1 MNYIA
6 DTLPQEEIFQSG
18 HPFCPGCSGGTM
30 IRWIT
35 KVLGPDTICNIAAS
49 CLALPTMVYPHS
61 LALPCL
67 YIAMAPSA
75 AGVAGV
81 SAALKVLKR
90 KGKIDPNR
98 KITVIALAGDGSA
111 GDIGMAALSGAAERN
126 EDGIY
131 FVFDNE
137 AYMNTGIQRSGA
149 TPKYA
154 WTTSTLGGK
163 IEFKKDLPKIMA
175 AHGIPYVAT
184 VSLAYPEDFMAKV
197 EKARD
202 MEPGFKYIHVNA
214 PCPSGWKFKESQT
227 IEVAR
232 LAVESGLWL
241 LYEIEHGEF
250 RLSYQPDKKIPV
262 LDYLQVQKRFQNL
275 TDVQIQALQ
284 DQVDQTWDRLAVVDP

>member
-1 MNYIA
+1 
-6 DTLPQEEIFQSG
+6 
-18 HPFCPGCSGGTM
+18 M

-35 KVLGPDTICNIAAS
+35 KVLGSDTICNVAAS

-61 LALPCL
+61 LELPCL

-75 AGVAGV
+75 VSMSGV
-81 SAALKVLKR
+81 SAALRVLKR
-90 KGKIDPNR
+90 KGKIDPDR
-98 KITVIALAGDGSA
+98 KINVIGLAGDGSA
-111 GDIGMAALSGAAERN
+111 GDIGMASLSGAAERN

-154 WTTSTLGGK
+154 WTTSTWTGK
-163 IEFKKDLPKIMA
+163 TEFKKDLPKIMA

-184 VSLAYPEDFMAKV
+184 VSLGYPEDFIAKV

-202 MEPGFKYIHVNA
+202 MGSGFRYIHVHA

-227 IEVAR
+227 IEVGR
-232 LAVESGLWL
+232 LAVECGRWQ
-241 LYEIEHGEF
+241 LYEIEQGKSKLTYEPSK
-250 RLSYQPDKKIPV
+250 RVPV
-262 LDYLQVQKRFQNL
+262 QDYLKVQKRFQDL
-275 TDVQIQALQ
+275 TDEQVQSVQKLVDEKWESQA
-284 DQVDQTWDRLAVVDP
+284 